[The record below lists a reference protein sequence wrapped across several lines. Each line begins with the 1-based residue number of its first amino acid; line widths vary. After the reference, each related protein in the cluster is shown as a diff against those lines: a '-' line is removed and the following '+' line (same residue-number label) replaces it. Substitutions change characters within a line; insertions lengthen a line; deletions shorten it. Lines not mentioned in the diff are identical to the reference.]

1 MDAHTGILGREALIE
16 AARLELKKG
25 KHLLLSGP
33 IGIGKSAVLAQA
45 LAAQPERRLIFRLYD
60 QQAKGQFV
68 ALAQQM
74 LAADL
79 LTPEALL
86 LPEKWHGQAGSTL
99 EWASLRRHVSRL
111 SLRDLTHAIIPALA
125 DHAEHGEKPL
135 IAVDDLTFLTPTQ
148 QAFWL
153 AVFEFAQVAGCASNR
168 KHGLRKLWWKMQ
180 GLDVPPLPPETAA
193 AVVKAYI
200 AQRGVLIESPDLY
213 IAHVVRQSGGVPQAI
228 HDMLDAS
235 AKERV
240 VDKRRI
246 REMRHEAGVKYF
258 DFTPVLIVAGAGIV
272 ATRYVALGMGDRTLY
287 VMAGIGAALFLAV
300 RMLLMRGSAR

>member
-1 MDAHTGILGREALIE
+1 MEDITGILGRDGLIE
-16 AARLELKKG
+16 EARKELKKG

-33 IGIGKSAVLAQA
+33 IGIGKSVVLAKA
-45 LAAQPERRLIFRLYD
+45 LDAQPARRLIFRLFD

-79 LTPEALL
+79 LSPSALL
-86 LPEKWHGQAGSTL
+86 LPDKLKEVPGS
-99 EWASLRRHVSRL
+99 EIPWASVRRHVNRL

-180 GLDVPPLPPETAA
+180 VLEVPALPPEVATQI
-193 AVVKAYI
+193 VRAYI
-200 AQRGVLIESPDLY
+200 AKRGVLIESPELY
-213 IAHVVRQSGGVPQAI
+213 TSHVVRQSGGVPQAI
-228 HDMLDAS
+228 NDMLDAS

-246 REMRHEAGVKYF
+246 REMRHDAGVKYF
-258 DFTPVLIVAGAGIV
+258 DFTPVMIVAGAGIV
-272 ATRYVALGMGDRTLY
+272 ALRYVALGMGDRTMY
-287 VMAGIGAALFLAV
+287 VMAGIGAAMFLAV
-300 RMLLMRGSAR
+300 RMLLMKGSAR

>member
-1 MDAHTGILGREALIE
+1 
-16 AARLELKKG
+16 
-25 KHLLLSGP
+25 
-33 IGIGKSAVLAQA
+33 
-45 LAAQPERRLIFRLYD
+45 
-60 QQAKGQFV
+60 
-68 ALAQQM
+68 M

-79 LTPEALL
+79 LQGEALL
-86 LPEKWHGQAGSTL
+86 LPDKFKHLPGSAIP
-99 EWASLRRHVSRL
+99 WAQVRRHVSRL

-125 DHAEHGEKPL
+125 EHAEHGEKPL
-135 IAVDDLTFLTPTQ
+135 IAIDDLTFLTPTQ

-153 AVFEFAQVAGCASNR
+153 AVFEFAQIAGCASNR

-180 GLDVPPLPPETAA
+180 VLEVPPLPPEVAGQ
-193 AVVKAYI
+193 VVRAYI
-200 AQRGVLIESPDLY
+200 TQRGVLIESPELY

-228 HDMLDAS
+228 HDMLDSS

-246 REMRHEAGVKYF
+246 RAMRHEAGIRYF
-258 DFTPVLIVAGAGIV
+258 DFTPVMIVCGAGIV
-272 ATRYVALGMGDRTLY
+272 AMRYVALGMGDRMLY

>member
-1 MDAHTGILGREALIE
+1 MEEFTGILGREPLIE
-16 AARLELKKG
+16 EARQELKKG

-33 IGIGKSAVLAQA
+33 VGIGKSAVLAKS
-45 LAAQPERRLIFRLYD
+45 LDAQPARRVIFRLYD
-60 QQAKGQFV
+60 TQAKGQFV
-68 ALAQQM
+68 GLVQQM
-74 LAADL
+74 LAADM
-79 LTPEALL
+79 LTAEALQ
-86 LPEKWHGQAGSTL
+86 LPEKFRDTPGSEI
-99 EWASLRRHVSRL
+99 EWGHVRRHISRL
-111 SLRDLTHAIIPALA
+111 SIRDLSHAIIPALA
-125 DHAEHGEKPL
+125 EHAEQGEKPL

-153 AVFEFAQVAGCASNR
+153 AVFEFAQVAGCASAR
-168 KHGLRKLWWKMQ
+168 KSGLKKLWWKMQ
-180 GLDVPPLPPETAA
+180 VLEVPPLAPEVAA

-200 AQRGVLIESPDLY
+200 AKRGVLIESPELY

-228 HDMLDAS
+228 QDMLDAS

-246 REMRHEAGVKYF
+246 REMRHEAGVRYF
-258 DFTPVLIVAGAGIV
+258 DFTPVMIVTGAGLV
-272 ATRYVALGMGDRTLY
+272 ATRYVALGMGDSMLY

>member
-1 MDAHTGILGREALIE
+1 MEEFTGILGREPLIE
-16 AARLELKKG
+16 EARRELKKG

-33 IGIGKSAVLAQA
+33 VGIGKSAVLAKS
-45 LAAQPERRLIFRLYD
+45 LDAQPARRVIFRLYD
-60 QQAKGQFV
+60 TQAKGQFV
-68 ALAQQM
+68 GLVQQM
-74 LAADL
+74 LAADM
-79 LTPEALL
+79 LTAEALQ
-86 LPEKWHGQAGSTL
+86 LPEKFRDTPGSGI
-99 EWASLRRHVSRL
+99 EWGHVRRHISRL
-111 SLRDLTHAIIPALA
+111 SIRDLSHAIIPALA
-125 DHAEHGEKPL
+125 EHAEHGEKPL

-153 AVFEFAQVAGCASNR
+153 AVFEFAQVAGCASAR
-168 KHGLRKLWWKMQ
+168 KSGLKKLWWKMQ
-180 GLDVPPLPPETAA
+180 VLEVPPLAPEVAA

-200 AQRGVLIESPDLY
+200 AKRGVLIESPELY

-228 HDMLDAS
+228 QDMLDAS

-246 REMRHEAGVKYF
+246 REMRHEAGVRYF
-258 DFTPVLIVAGAGIV
+258 DFTPVMIVTGAGLV
-272 ATRYVALGMGDRTLY
+272 ATRYVALGMGDRMLY